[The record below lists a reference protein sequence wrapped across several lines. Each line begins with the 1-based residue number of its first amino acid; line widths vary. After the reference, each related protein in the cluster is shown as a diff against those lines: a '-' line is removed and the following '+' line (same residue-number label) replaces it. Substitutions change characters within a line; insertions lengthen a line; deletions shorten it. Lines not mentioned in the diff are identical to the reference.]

1 MSSVV
6 ITAGVLFILG
16 STICCIVY
24 TCAKRTMEYQ
34 TEYDIPVSHTPI
46 SPAPDE
52 ITVPFSYN
60 VPVDSHVNY
69 KKDVVI
75 VVEHPDE
82 RIAVGMVAR

>member
-1 MSSVV
+1 MSAPLLVVYIAFAVGVCVAAISYMLFPTEESSTTPDSETDSV
-6 ITAGVLFILG
+6 
-16 STICCIVY
+16 
-24 TCAKRTMEYQ
+24 
-34 TEYDIPVSHTPI
+34 
-46 SPAPDE
+46 APDE

-60 VPVDSHVNY
+60 VPVDSHMNY

>member
-6 ITAGVLFILG
+6 LTTGVLFLLG
-16 STICCIVY
+16 MTVSLIVY
-24 TCAKRTMEYQ
+24 TCAKSTMEY
-34 TEYDIPVSHTPI
+34 EIPVSHTPI
-46 SPAPDE
+46 SPAPAE
-52 ITVPFSYN
+52 NTVPFSYN
-60 VPVDSHVNY
+60 VPVDSHMNY